1 MPQMMPLNWIL
12 LMMFFTLIFY
22 FFNNLN
28 FYSFLYNKNNNKNV
42 MKSYKYKLNWK
53 W

>member
-1 MPQMMPLNWIL
+1 MPQMMPLNWIS
-12 LMMFFTLIFY
+12 LMLFFTLIFY

-28 FYSFLYNKNNNKNV
+28 FFSFLYNKKKTDFKL
-42 MKSYKYKLNWK
+42 KSYKLNWK

>member
-12 LMMFFTLIFY
+12 LALFFTIIFY
-22 FFNNLN
+22 LFNNMN
-28 FYSFLYNKNNNKNV
+28 FYSFFYLSKKINFKIMPN
-42 MKSYKYKLNWK
+42 KLNWK